1 VGLVTCRC
9 LAALWVLALIV
20 SVGAQ
25 SSSGGRIEAVVVF
38 GVFLLITVG
47 GWIAVVRRR
56 RQLEVSR
63 DAIVS
68 RRGATDQSPLTLT
81 GEPGDTLRLLP
92 SFQLYGMVRQQRL
105 IFLGRGGFI
114 FLGGFSLD
122 EVRRACAARG
132 WRFDGAPELAAEDV
146 RSWLH
151 HGRSVEAVQ
160 LLQLF
165 GPFPAAAA
173 DGEPDTG
180 LAAAVFEDVGDKL
193 ASGRPGGA
201 RDAYHSAAAA
211 QRDFA
216 GCAPTPD
223 EAAARMAVA
232 DRIEAKAAG

>member
-1 VGLVTCRC
+1 MVACRC
-9 LAALWVLALIV
+9 LTALWVLALLV
-20 SVGAQ
+20 AAGARG
-25 SSSGGRIEAVVVF
+25 SSGGRIEAVVVF
-38 GVFLLITVG
+38 GIFLLITVG
-47 GWIAVVRRR
+47 AWVAVARRR
-56 RQLEVSR
+56 RQLEVGR

-68 RRGATDQSPLTLT
+68 RRGATDPSPLTLT

-92 SFQLYGMVRQQRL
+92 PFQLYGMVSQQRL

-114 FLGGFSLD
+114 FLRGFSLD

-146 RSWLH
+146 RRWLH
-151 HGRSVEAVQ
+151 QGRSVEAVQ

-173 DGEPDTG
+173 DGAPDTG
-180 LAAAVFEDVGDKL
+180 LAAAVFEDVGDRL
-193 ASGRPGGA
+193 TSGRPGGG

-216 GCAPTPD
+216 GSAPTPD